1 MELSDDELISVNVK
15 EYFEEINSLIEQT
28 YKIAE
33 QARKKGYDPSI
44 EVEIPIAKD
53 IADRVE
59 GLIGPKGVGKRI
71 RELEKEGLSRE
82 SVAFRIAE
90 EIATG
95 KFFSSEKVNLA
106 EQAIR
111 TSLAIITESITAA
124 PLEGIA
130 KVKIKQNDDG
140 SDYLAVYYAGPIRS
154 AGGTAAGMSVLL
166 ADHIRRALKLDRYK
180 PTEREIERMVE
191 EIDLYNKVMHLQLPT
206 TKEEQRF
213 AARNLPIEITGEPT
227 EQVEVSGNRDLKRV
241 ETNRLRGGACL
252 VFNDGIVGR
261 VKKLEKR
268 VSKHK
273 LEGWDW
279 FSELIQ
285 IHASQNVEDSA
296 ESDKE
301 KVSIKQEIEQDNL
314 FIKPDTGYIQDVIGG
329 RPVFSHPSAK
339 GGFRIRYGR
348 SRTTG
353 LAAMG
358 VHPALFA
365 ITNDF
370 LVCGTHLRTERP
382 GKGAIVMPV
391 DSIHP
396 PIVLLKDGTVCKVNS
411 YEEGI
416 KLKDQIEK
424 ILFLGDMLYGV
435 GEFNQFN
442 HDLVPSGYCEEWWA
456 KELEK
461 QLMNFSE
468 KEINQFFRNKKHKFD
483 KFIKEPLTIIPTAEE
498 AIGLSLL
505 LDIPLHPEYTYHWND
520 ISISAYIQ
528 LREYISLYYNNAE
541 NLEIPNNEKIKHIL
555 EEICIPHSIKEDKIL
570 FGEHSQ
576 TLLISLG
583 FKNGN
588 LLPIENKAKT
598 VVQAINFY
606 NYIQVRDKCPCY
618 TGARMGRPEKAK
630 SRKMKPPV
638 HLLFPIGEAGGNQRN
653 IVSASEKNIIEIEL
667 VQRKCPI
674 CGSTT
679 HLSLCSR
686 CNVVTEIVKFCPR
699 CGLESNND
707 KCKRCG
713 IPLISYKTRPFPINE
728 EFRKI
733 ARGFNSD
740 LPKNVKAVK
749 KLMNKHRIPE
759 FIIKGILRSINNV
772 FVYRDGTI
780 RFDATDAI
788 ITHFRPRE
796 IGVSVSKLHSIG
808 YTHDI
813 YGILL
818 ENEDQLLELKIQDV
832 IVNKEGGKY
841 LLQVSH
847 FIDELLK
854 RLYGLPPFYN
864 AKTMN
869 DLVGHLIIGL
879 APHTSAGIAGR
890 LIGFTE
896 AKVILAHPYWHA
908 AKRRNCLF
916 PSEQLLIWDEKK
928 QQVIVKSIGEIVE
941 EELKAGAKSKLV
953 DDFGTFVIENLH
965 KEWKVISLDQKSSSP
980 ILQPIKHWIKGKSE
994 KWLQIKTKS
1003 GSEITVTPEHNMLVL
1018 NEQTNNFEKV
1028 KARILQEG
1036 EYIAVKTKIPELCMQ
1051 PKKTVNILEEL
1062 AKNLPDSKKFA
1073 EFKHAVRLRKAG
1085 GWIQNKIEI
1094 FCSKLSQE
1102 NKSKTNSSS
1111 CTKIILNYILSK
1123 GIDVPH
1129 HTYLFSN
1136 HWFDSIP
1143 LSHLELLQKEGVFKW
1158 HEIPFDARLGMARDD
1173 FTVAPYFPFNKEL
1186 MKILGYY
1193 ISEGH
1198 IRDNKNC
1205 YQVNFS
1211 VPDEKI
1217 REHLVKIIKRNLGI
1231 TPYISEK
1238 RNVIC
1243 SGRILA
1249 YLFAYAW
1256 NMGKGAYSKR
1266 LPNFLYTL
1274 PNDYKFAFISAYLD
1288 GDGTLSKD
1296 VGEISFYSV
1305 SNELLKDI
1313 TYLFSTIGV
1322 FVRSRVSSPE
1332 GHYGKKVL
1340 ANYKKLGKEP
1350 KKTVVHKISIR
1361 GADLWIMPHL
1371 DLINQ
1376 IKKEKLNQF
1385 IIKGFPKKRRI
1396 KYNNQYYELKEAH
1409 NTICDQIAE
1418 INSITKEES
1427 SYCLEVKTIRND
1439 IMLHNF
1445 QTTSCITMNC
1455 DGDEDSILLALD
1467 AFLNFSKFFLPEVR
1481 GGQMDAP
1488 LILVSTIDPF
1498 EVDDES
1504 HNVDTGNSYPLSFY
1518 ESTLNSLPAKKV
1530 LPLIDIVSH
1539 RLSTKAAYEGFSY
1552 SHETSSIFVG
1562 EKSSLYTR
1570 LATMK
1575 EKVDAQLELA
1585 TKIRAV
1591 DVDDVATRVIFKQF
1605 LPDLIGNMRR
1615 FGSQKI
1621 RCTNCN
1627 ATYRRIPLAGYCPK
1641 CGASKLNLTVFEKS
1655 VTKYLSIIDYL
1666 VSKYSVSEYLRSRID
1681 VLKQNILT
1689 MFLPDDGSTD
1699 KKSRRKTRKTGKKK
1713 TSVNLSDFLLEQ

>member
-1 MELSDDELISVNVK
+1 MEISDDELISVNVRG
-15 EYFEEINSLIEQT
+15 YFEEINSLIEQT
-28 YKIAE
+28 YRIAK
-33 QARKKGYDPSI
+33 QARKKGYDPSS

-71 RELEKEGLSRE
+71 RELERQGLSRE
-82 SVAFRIAE
+82 SVAFKIAE
-90 EIATG
+90 EIAEG
-95 KFFSSEKVNLA
+95 KFFSSEKIELA
-106 EQAIR
+106 EQALR

-166 ADHIRRALKLDRYK
+166 ADHIRRTLKLDRYK

-227 EQVEVSGNRDLKRV
+227 EKVEVSGNRDLKRI

-273 LEGWDW
+273 LKGWDW
-279 FSELIQ
+279 FSDLIQ
-285 IHASQNVEDSA
+285 IHSSQNIENSGETD
-296 ESDKE
+296 EE
-301 KVSIKQEIEQDNL
+301 KGTSKHEIEQDNL

-348 SRTTG
+348 SRITG

-396 PIVLLKDGTVCKVNS
+396 PIVLLKNGNVCKVNS

-416 KLKDQIEK
+416 QLKDQIEK

-468 KEINQFFRNKKHKFD
+468 VEINQFFKNKKQKFD
-483 KFIKEPLTIIPTAEE
+483 KFIKDPLNIIPTAEE

-520 ISISAYIQ
+520 ISISAYIR
-528 LREYISLYYNNAE
+528 LREYISSYYNKDE
-541 NLEIPNNEKIKHIL
+541 NLELPYDKEIKTIL
-555 EEICIPHSIKEDKIL
+555 EEICIPHSIRDGKIL
-570 FGEHSQ
+570 FWEHSQ

-583 FKNGN
+583 FKNGS
-588 LLPIENKAKT
+588 LLPVENKAKT
-598 VVQAINFY
+598 VLEIINSY
-606 NYIQVRDKCPCY
+606 KYIKVRDKCPCY

-653 IVSASEKNIIEIEL
+653 IVSASEKKVIEIEL
-667 VQRKCPI
+667 VQRKCPV

-679 HLSLCSR
+679 HLSICSR
-686 CNVVTEIVKFCPR
+686 CNVVTEIIKFCPR
-699 CGLESNND
+699 CGLKSNDD

-713 IPLISYKTRPFPINE
+713 IPLISYKTKPFPINE

-733 ARGFNSD
+733 AREFNSD

-759 FIIKGILRSINNV
+759 FIVKGILRSLNDV

-780 RFDATDAI
+780 RFDATDAV
-788 ITHFRPRE
+788 ITHFKPKE
-796 IGVSVSKLHSIG
+796 IGVSISKLHSIG

-813 YGILL
+813 HGNLL

-832 IVNKEGGKY
+832 IVNEEGGKY
-841 LLQVSH
+841 LLKVSH
-847 FIDELLK
+847 FIDELLE
-854 RLYGLPPFYN
+854 RLYGLPPFYK
-864 AKTMN
+864 AKTIN

-890 LIGFTE
+890 LIGFTD

-916 PSEQLLIWDEKK
+916 PTEQLLIWDENKK
-928 QQVIVKSIGEIVE
+928 QVIVKSIGELVE
-941 EELKAGAKSKLV
+941 EEIKSGAKSKLV
-953 DDFGTFVIENLH
+953 DDFGTFAIENLH
-965 KEWKVISLDQKSSSP
+965 KEWKVISLDQKNSSS

-994 KWLQIKTKS
+994 RWLQIKTKS
-1003 GSEITVTPEHNMLVL
+1003 GNEITVTPDHNMLVL
-1018 NEQTNNFEKV
+1018 NELTNDFEKV
-1028 KARILQEG
+1028 KAKNLQIG
-1036 EYIAVKTKIPELCMQ
+1036 EYIAIKTKIPELGFQ
-1051 PKKTVNILEEL
+1051 HNKVVNVLEEL
-1062 AKNLPDSKKFA
+1062 AKNLPDSKKFT
-1073 EFKHAVRLRKAG
+1073 EFKHTVRLRKARN
-1085 GWIQNKIEI
+1085 WIKSKLND
-1094 FCSKLSQE
+1094 FCNKLSQE
-1102 NKSKTNSSS
+1102 KSSNINSSS
-1111 CTKIILNYILSK
+1111 CTKILLNYILSK
-1123 GIDVPH
+1123 GIDIPH
-1129 HTYLFSN
+1129 STYFFSN

-1143 LSHLELLQKEGVFKW
+1143 LSHLELLQKEGIFDW
-1158 HEIPFDARLGMARDD
+1158 NEIPSDARLGMARDD
-1173 FTVAPYFPFNKEL
+1173 FTISPYFPFNDEL
-1186 MKILGYY
+1186 MRILGYY

-1205 YQVNFS
+1205 YQINFS
-1211 VPDEKI
+1211 IPDEKM
-1217 REHLVKIIKRNLGI
+1217 RKYLVEIIKRNLGL
-1231 TPYISEK
+1231 TPYISEE

-1266 LPNFLYTL
+1266 LPNFLYTV
-1274 PNDYKFAFISAYLD
+1274 PTEYKLAFISAYLD

-1332 GHYGKKVL
+1332 GHFGKKIL
-1340 ANYKKLGKEP
+1340 EKYKELGKEP

-1361 GADLWIMPHL
+1361 GADLWIMQHL

-1376 IKKEKLNQF
+1376 NKKEKLKQF
-1385 IIKGFPKKRRI
+1385 IKKGFPENRRI
-1396 KYNNQYYELKEAH
+1396 KYNNHYYELKEAH

-1418 INSITKEES
+1418 INNIAKEEV
-1427 SYCLEVKTIRND
+1427 SYCLEVETIRND
-1439 IMLHNF
+1439 TMLHNF

-1518 ESTLNSLPAKKV
+1518 ESTLKSLPAKKV

-1539 RLSTKAAYEGFSY
+1539 RLNTKAAYEGFSY

-1562 EKSSLYTR
+1562 QKSSLYTR

-1585 TKIRAV
+1585 SKIRAV

-1627 ATYRRIPLAGYCPK
+1627 TTYRRIPLGGYCTK
-1641 CGASKLNLTVFEKS
+1641 CGANKLNLTVFEKS
-1655 VTKYLSIIDYL
+1655 VTKYLNIINYL

-1689 MFLPDDGSTD
+1689 MFLPDDGSSD
-1699 KKSRRKTRKTGKKK
+1699 KKSKHKIRKTEKKK
-1713 TSVNLSDFLLEQ
+1713 SVNLSDFLLEQ